1 MARPIQLLMTDTD
14 DEAVA
19 VGWIVILRTITR
31 SADEEL
37 ERIANDIEGELA
49 DGAHEGI
56 HARIALHAVA
66 IYRAVLNYWMLH
78 PHHRGPAAALD
89 EGMELAPGLAA
100 ALGAGTEPAAGP
112 PLPSTSAARSPT
124 AGAAAAAA
132 KNGGRDAP

>member
-1 MARPIQLLMTDTD
+1 MARPIQLLLTDTD
-14 DEAVA
+14 AEAVA

-49 DGAHEGI
+49 DGAYEGI
-56 HARIALHAVA
+56 HARTALHAVA
-66 IYRAVLNYWMLH
+66 IYRAVHNYWMLH
-78 PHHRGPAAALD
+78 PHPRGQEGAASGGAPAA
-89 EGMELAPGLAA
+89 GPTAA
-100 ALGAGTEPAAGP
+100 AGAGTEPAAGP